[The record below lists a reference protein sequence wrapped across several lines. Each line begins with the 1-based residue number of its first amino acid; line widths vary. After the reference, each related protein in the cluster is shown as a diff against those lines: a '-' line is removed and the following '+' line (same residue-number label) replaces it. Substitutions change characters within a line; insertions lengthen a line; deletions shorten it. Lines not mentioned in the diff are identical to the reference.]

1 MPNAGLSNTGVTCYS
16 NAIFQALASCNHLT
30 TFFDTPPQ
38 QNHSCPFLV
47 VIVISEMNNVSIVM
61 LAKYYC
67 CNMVPIC
74 RSTKCHSI
82 MPFHQCAIPPMCHST
97 NVLFHLCAIPPMCH
111 SLSAILPF
119 RHSAILP
126 FLQNA
131 IPPFCHSA
139 IPPICHYSNI
149 PTFIRDFNAHQCQ
162 AMHGNT

>member
-1 MPNAGLSNTGVTCYS
+1 MQSIL
-16 NAIFQALASCNHLT
+16 LT
-30 TFFDTPPQ
+30 SS
-38 QNHSCPFLV
+38 HPFLT

-67 CNMVPIC
+67 SNMVPIC
-74 RSTKCHSI
+74 CSTKCHSI

-97 NVLFHLCAIPPMCH
+97 NVPFHLCAIPPMCH
-111 SLSAILPF
+111 SHSAILPF
-119 RHSAILP
+119 HHSAILP
-126 FLQNA
+126 FLKNA

-149 PTFIRDFNAHQCQ
+149 PTFICNFNTHQCQ